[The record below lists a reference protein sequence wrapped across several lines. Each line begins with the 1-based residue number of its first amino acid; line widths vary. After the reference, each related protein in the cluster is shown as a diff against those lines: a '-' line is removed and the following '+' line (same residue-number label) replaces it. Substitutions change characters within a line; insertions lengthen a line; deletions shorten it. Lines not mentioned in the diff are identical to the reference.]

1 MTLYFVE
8 HSDPYLQTF
17 YLFTAE
23 EKPGYGDYYLC
34 FGIDRKTLTIKD
46 YNNETGIQIHKRFV
60 KRLRSMDKDEYEDD
74 IDWEAMFGGNL
85 KMYKRFEWSIKT
97 IRKQLGA

>member
-23 EKPGYGDYYLC
+23 EKPGYGDC
-34 FGIDRKTLTIKD
+34 HMCMGIDKKTLHIKD
-46 YNNETGIQIHKRFV
+46 YNNETGIMVHKRFI
-60 KRLRSMDKDEYEDD
+60 RGLIPLDD
-74 IDWEAMFGGNL
+74 FPIMEMFGDL
-85 KMYKRFEWSIKT
+85 HMYKKFEWSINK
-97 IRKQLGA
+97 IRENLGG

>member
-8 HSDPYLQTF
+8 HTDPYLQTF

-23 EKPGYGDYYLC
+23 EKPGFGDYYFC
-34 FGIDRKTLTIKD
+34 FGIDIKTLTIKD
-46 YNNETGIQIHKRFV
+46 YNNESGIQLHKRFV
-60 KRLRSMDKDEYEDD
+60 KGLVPIDD
-74 IDWEAMFGGNL
+74 MPIEEMFGNL